1 MSFIPDHYETVN
13 WQSETVL
20 TVCIKYEDISYC
32 FLFAYTM
39 CYILDQILY
48 EWSILFLFVNDIFTY
63 VSL

>member
-1 MSFIPDHYETVN
+1 MSFIPDHYETEN

-20 TVCIKYEDISYC
+20 TVCIEYEDISYC